1 MKVDTIL
8 RLCVRAGCSG
18 CNPVCWIS
26 DASYSTFSC
35 EEVISAIVGCNTN
48 YVFWS
53 AKTWYK
59 NRISFREISSADWVC
74 PCCIRH
80 SFMSKLYKEDKVIT
94 HNVLLFPT
102 FFFQKTSDKFTNL
115 SSIISKEREVVLG
128 CRGWWVR
135 CIQDAGVRLMMQTP
149 AGVRCL
155 LLGSHCSHPH
165 IHHSG
170 SGLDWT
176 GLKEYLN
183 IEYQDTFHSW
193 STYYNNCIGSGYLN
207 CFRFWYFWTIGK
219 QNALISWFLLKMT
232 QNGLKCAMQFKHN
245 FKVFVKVS
253 TKLKQKKICKY
264 STINAV
270 R

>member
-1 MKVDTIL
+1 MLLTQPFLVKKSLVPLLAATQIM
-8 RLCVRAGCSG
+8 
-18 CNPVCWIS
+18 
-26 DASYSTFSC
+26 FSQ
-35 EEVISAIVGCNTN
+35 VQKG
-48 YVFWS
+48 
-53 AKTWYK
+53 WYK
-59 NRISFREISSADWVC
+59 NRNSFREISSADWVC

-219 QNALISWFLLKMT
+219 QNALMSWFLFKMT